1 MSNTNRDYLVVVDC
15 KNGSVVAKRNMKFFN
30 SDKNTSNIFIKLMI
44 PVYADDDLVEYADL
58 ENASDYTV
66 ILHVKKPNGNLRT
79 MTATLLE
86 EGLFLVDLSDDYIN
100 INGDYT
106 CEFRIHT
113 IVNELEEI
121 ITSDSFK
128 YTVNKSIVTGLE
140 VDVDE
145 QLDVIQ
151 GLIDRMDALEVKV
164 ENGTG
169 SGNIDLSSYAP
180 INSPDFTGDI
190 AMGRKLNTTIG
201 KNSVAIGD
209 NVTASGGYSVAFG
222 QMSVASGMYSFAEG
236 GGTLASAY
244 HSHAEGN
251 GSKATRQG
259 SHAEGSGT
267 TSSGMGSHSEGRG
280 TTASGISSHAEGE
293 DTTASGNCSHSE
305 GYYTIAS
312 SENQHV
318 QGRGNIEDT
327 ENKYAHIVGNG
338 KSTPAGGITKRSNA
352 HTLDWN
358 GNAWYQGDLYVG
370 GTSQDDGN
378 KVLSTADIYFDT
390 DGNLCVT
397 IGEVTKK
404 FAPM

>member
-1 MSNTNRDYLVVVDC
+1 MNTNRDFLVIVDC
-15 KNGSVVAKRNMKFFN
+15 KNGSVVAKRPIRFFN
-30 SDKNTSNIFIKLMI
+30 TDKNTSNIFIKLVI
-44 PVYADDDLVEYADL
+44 PIYVDNDLVEYAEL
-58 ENASDYTV
+58 ENASSYTV

-169 SGNIDLSSYAP
+169 GSGSGGGSSDIDLSAYAP
-180 INSPDFTGDI
+180 INSPNFTTAI
-190 AMGRKLNTTIG
+190 SMGRIG
-201 KNSVAIGD
+201 SVGNNSVALGEE
-209 NVTASGGYSVAFG
+209 VTASGKS
-222 QMSVASGMYSFAEG
+222 
-236 GGTLASAY
+236 
-244 HSHAEGN
+244 SHAEGWGTTAN
-251 GSKATRQG
+251 GYGAHAEGCDTTANGNSAHAEGNSTQVFG
-259 SHAEGSGT
+259 DFSHAEGCDTTVTVSGLSSHAEGSKT
-267 TSSGMGSHSEGRG
+267 EVSGSC
-280 TTASGISSHAEGE
+280 SHAEGFF
-293 DTTASGNCSHSE
+293 TIASGNF
-305 GYYTIAS
+305 
-312 SENQHV
+312 QHV
-318 QGRGNIEDT
+318 QGRCNIEDT
-327 ENKYAHIVGNG
+327 ENRYAHIVGNG
-338 KSTPAGGITKRSNA
+338 TYDGSYLETRSNA

-390 DGNLCVT
+390 NGNLCVT
-397 IGEVTKK
+397 IGGVTKK
-404 FAPM
+404 FKPI

>member
-1 MSNTNRDYLVVVDC
+1 MNTNRDFLVIVDC
-15 KNGSVVAKRNMKFFN
+15 KNGTVVAKRPIRFFN
-30 SDKNTSNIFIKLMI
+30 TDKNTSNIFIKLVI
-44 PVYADDDLVEYADL
+44 PIYVDNDLVEYAEL
-58 ENASDYTV
+58 ENASNYTV

-113 IVNELEEI
+113 TVNEVEEI

-190 AMGRKLNTTIG
+190 SMGRIG
-201 KNSVAIGD
+201 SVGNNSVALGEE
-209 NVTASGGYSVAFG
+209 VTASGKS
-222 QMSVASGMYSFAEG
+222 
-236 GGTLASAY
+236 
-244 HSHAEGN
+244 SHAEGRSTLAIGKYSHAEGWGTTAN
-251 GSKATRQG
+251 GYGAHAEGCDTTANSNSAHAEGNDTQVFG
-259 SHAEGSGT
+259 DFSHAEGCDTTVTVSGLSSHAEGSKT
-267 TSSGMGSHSEGRG
+267 EVSGSC
-280 TTASGISSHAEGE
+280 SHAEGFF
-293 DTTASGNCSHSE
+293 TIASGNF
-305 GYYTIAS
+305 
-312 SENQHV
+312 QHV
-318 QGRGNIEDT
+318 QGRCNIEDT
-327 ENKYAHIVGNG
+327 ENRYAHIVGNG
-338 KSTPAGGITKRSNA
+338 TYDGSYLETRSNA

-390 DGNLCVT
+390 NGNLCVT
-397 IGEVTKK
+397 IDGITKK
-404 FAPM
+404 FRAI